1 VWPLTQ
7 AEILVLAGEEARASR
22 QPILLFVTRPG
33 WFFRERARREYF
45 LPLTTPP
52 AWLARMSSPEISRDR
67 KIRGFEGRE
76 TETTGA
82 ELASAFG
89 IRAYPTAF
97 FVPFHRNQYEPN

>member
-7 AEILVLAGEEARASR
+7 AENLVPAGEEARASR
-22 QPILLFVTRPG
+22 QPIQLFVTRPE

-45 LPLTTPP
+45 LPLTAAP
-52 AWLARMSSPEISRDR
+52 AWLARMSSLEISCDS
-67 KIRGFEGRE
+67 KIRGFEGR
-76 TETTGA
+76 ETTGA